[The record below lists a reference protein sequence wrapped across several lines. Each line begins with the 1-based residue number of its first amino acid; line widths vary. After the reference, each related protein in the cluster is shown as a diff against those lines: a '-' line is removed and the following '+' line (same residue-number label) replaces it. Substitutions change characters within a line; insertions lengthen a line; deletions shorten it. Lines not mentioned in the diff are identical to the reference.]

1 MSVVNPECGGGKVLG
16 LECEWQGDKSR
27 GGCFCLCVSPA
38 SVPRYLHGLGL
49 EKNLPIAFDL
59 LQKAAEVG
67 NPEALYNLGMMYLSV
82 SPSKTKRLAPY
93 LHRARG
99 GGGGGMRNTCVSSL
113 QIKHVACLAPPNLH
127 FVCICF
133 FAPLVWTG

>member
-1 MSVVNPECGGGKVLG
+1 M
-16 LECEWQGDKSR
+16 
-27 GGCFCLCVSPA
+27 CVSPA

-82 SPSKTKRLAPY
+82 SPSPILTS
-93 LHRARG
+93 RG
-99 GGGGGMRNTCVSSL
+99 GGGGKTCLSSF
-113 QIKHVACLAPPNLH
+113 QIEHVAHFFPLH
-127 FVCICF
+127 IG
-133 FAPLVWTG
+133 LIHQLHKNTGYP